1 MQVRSGVAVLFAMLV
16 AAAAPRPALAQG
28 VVKCLDGKA
37 VTYSNTPC
45 DKLGLKPAGEVR
57 DRVTTLPMGVPQVA
71 AKGGPAKGPAATANA
86 AAGKP
91 GTVPG
96 NEIDMP
102 KTSTLKPVN
111 PLIEKL
117 AK

>member
-1 MQVRSGVAVLFAMLV
+1 MNARICLAALLVLV
-16 AAAAPRPALAQG
+16 GPGTAAAQG
-28 VVKCLDGKA
+28 IVKCLDGKT

-45 DKLGLKPAGEVR
+45 EKLGLKPAGEVK
-57 DRVTTLPMGVPQVA
+57 DRVTTLPMSSPAA
-71 AKGGPAKGPAATANA
+71 AKALTAPAKNQ
-86 AAGKP
+86 P
-91 GTVPG
+91 GVAPG

-117 AK
+117 AR

>member
-1 MQVRSGVAVLFAMLV
+1 MQVHSGVAVLFAMLV

-45 DKLGLKPAGEVR
+45 DKLGLKSAGEVR
-57 DRVTTLPMGVPQVA
+57 DRVTTLQMAPPPA
-71 AKGGPAKGPAATANA
+71 AKGATKGPAAPA

-96 NEIDMP
+96 NEIDLP
-102 KTSTLKPVN
+102 KTSTVKPVN